1 MGAVDRG
8 TPLLETRD
16 VVKEFPVTRHV
27 LPRLRWDRH
36 GVRLD
41 RGMIRAVDGV
51 SLAIQRG
58 ETLSLVG
65 ESGCGKST
73 VARLLLR
80 LIKPTRGEIRF
91 QGGDL
96 WALSRREMLGV
107 RKHLQMVF
115 QNPYGSLNPRM
126 KVFDI
131 VAEPL
136 KVHGINSEADRS
148 GGRRRAQSLRE
159 RVCEV
164 MEECGLDARYGSR
177 YPHEF
182 SGGQQQRIAIA
193 RALVIRPDCVVLDEP
208 VSALDVSV
216 QAQIVNLLL
225 AMQERLGLSYVFI
238 SHDLSVVRHVSA
250 RVAVMYLGSLCEV
263 GSAAGVFT
271 EPRHHYTRAL
281 LRAVPDIASRGRR
294 RLPLVGELPNA
305 VAPPRGCSFHPRCPA
320 ARETCRVE
328 KPQPREVSPG
338 HWCACHYPADR

>member
-1 MGAVDRG
+1 MTVVDG
-8 TPLLETRD
+8 ETPLLEARD
-16 VVKEFPVTRHV
+16 AVKEFPVARYL
-27 LPRLRWDRH
+27 LPRLRWERGH
-36 GVRLD
+36 VRAD
-41 RGMIRAVDGV
+41 RGTIRAVDGV
-51 SLAIQRG
+51 SLAIRGG

-80 LIKPTRGEIRF
+80 LIEPTRGEIRF
-91 QGGDL
+91 QGRDL
-96 WALSRREMLGV
+96 WALSRREMHVV

-126 KVFDI
+126 RVFDI

-136 KVHGINSEADRS
+136 KVHGIDPEAGRS
-148 GGRRRAQSLRE
+148 DAVRPAQILRRR
-159 RVCEV
+159 VGEV

-193 RALVIRPDCVVLDEP
+193 RALVNKPDCVVLDEP

-216 QAQIVNLLL
+216 QAQIVNLLMT
-225 AMQERLGLSYVFI
+225 MQERLGLTYVFI
-238 SHDLSVVRHVSA
+238 SHDLAVVRHVA
-250 RVAVMYLGSLCEV
+250 TRVAVMYLGSLCEV

-294 RLPLVGELPNA
+294 RTPLLGEVPSALD
-305 VAPPRGCSFHPRCPA
+305 PPGGCSFHPRCPA
-320 ARETCRVE
+320 ARERCRVE
-328 KPQPREVSPG
+328 KPQLRELSPG
-338 HWCACHYPADR
+338 HSCACHYPAD